1 MTGLPPTETLATDAI
16 TMLARLVA
24 FDTTS
29 RDSNLALIEFVEGLL
44 GDLGIASTRVPNDDG
59 RKANLYASLG
69 PVAEGGIV
77 LSGHTDV
84 VPVDGQV
91 WSSDPFTLTERE
103 GRLYGRGTCDMKGFL
118 ALALAAAPTF
128 AEAGRLNRPIHLALS
143 YDEEVGCL
151 GAPSMIAEIAR
162 HVPKPA
168 AVIVGEPTNMEV
180 VHGHKGITSYVVTVT
195 GHEAHSSLTHLG
207 LSANMMAVRLMHS
220 LSELAR
226 RLEREGDPASPFVP
240 PHPTLTIGQINGG
253 TAVNILARQCVFLF
267 DLRCPPGI
275 DPMKILGPFLAEAQ
289 ALDAEMKA
297 RFPETGVQ
305 VVRRSLTPAFAPEPD
320 GAAERI
326 ARSLAGDNG
335 PPRVVAYAAEAGQ
348 FQEAGFSTVIC
359 GPGSI
364 EQAHQPDEFVER
376 TQMERGAAFMMR
388 LAELLAR

>member
-1 MTGLPPTETLATDAI
+1 
-16 TMLARLVA
+16 
-24 FDTTS
+24 
-29 RDSNLALIEFVEGLL
+29 
-44 GDLGIASTRVPNDDG
+44 
-59 RKANLYASLG
+59 
-69 PVAEGGIV
+69 
-77 LSGHTDV
+77 
-84 VPVDGQV
+84 
-91 WSSDPFTLTERE
+91 
-103 GRLYGRGTCDMKGFL
+103 
-118 ALALAAAPTF
+118 
-128 AEAGRLNRPIHLALS
+128 
-143 YDEEVGCL
+143 
-151 GAPSMIAEIAR
+151 
-162 HVPKPA
+162 
-168 AVIVGEPTNMEV
+168 
-180 VHGHKGITSYVVTVT
+180 
-195 GHEAHSSLTHLG
+195 
-207 LSANMMAVRLMHS
+207 MMAVRLMHS
-220 LSELAR
+220 LSELAH
-226 RLEREGDPASPFVP
+226 RLEREADPASPFVP

-275 DPMKILGPFLAEAQ
+275 DPMKILGPFLAETQ

-376 TQMERGAAFMMR
+376 TQMERGAAFMLR
-388 LAELLAR
+388 LAELLGR

>member
-1 MTGLPPTETLATDAI
+1 MTGLPPTETLAADAI
-16 TMLARLVA
+16 AMLARLVA

-29 RDSNLALIEFVEGLL
+29 RDSNLALVEYVEGLL
-44 GDLGIASTRVPNDDG
+44 GDLGIASTRVLNADG

-69 PVAEGGIV
+69 PVAEGGII

-84 VPVDGQV
+84 VPVDGQT
-91 WSSDPFTLTERE
+91 WSSDPFTLTERG

-118 ALALAAAPTF
+118 ALALAAASTF
-128 AEAGRLNRPIHLALS
+128 AGAGRLNRPIHLALS

-226 RLEREGDPASPFVP
+226 RLEHDGDPASPFVP

-275 DPMKILGPFLAEAQ
+275 DPMKILGPFLAETQ

-320 GAAERI
+320 GPAERI

-376 TQMERGAAFMMR
+376 TQMERGAAFMLR